1 MKAKLKALAVS
12 PLSYIVGFG
21 VCGAASIVSGVAV
34 MAGAGWALVAA
45 GAFLIAGAAYITKG
59 LTPNG

>member
-1 MKAKLKALAVS
+1 MKETLKALAS
-12 PLSYIVGFG
+12 SALTYILAFG
-21 VCGAASIVSGVAV
+21 VSGAASIVTGVFILSGS
-34 MAGAGWALVAA
+34 GWALVAA